1 MNQIQFVQK
10 ESPLGSATESAHTG
24 ESPQPS
30 CGFVRNLF
38 ELLKTN
44 WVVVLIAARFSP
56 DDKYSKERVLLK
68 KRFGLLPI
76 QGAPV
81 KYWKGLASLVFF
93 LFFCYWLCCL
103 LMKLWNHHFTS
114 PNSSELKSSLLSFV
128 EKSIFIYFQW
138 VSNIGNIKI
147 KGYLYTRRK

>member
-1 MNQIQFVQK
+1 MFFPLRTDSTNCVITIIIITLLPKNMNQIQFVQK
-10 ESPLGSATESAHTG
+10 ESPLGSATESAHPG

-93 LFFCYWLCCL
+93 FSDL
-103 LMKLWNHHFTS
+103 LLLLAMLSINEIMK
-114 PNSSELKSSLLSFV
+114 PSL
-128 EKSIFIYFQW
+128 
-138 VSNIGNIKI
+138 
-147 KGYLYTRRK
+147 

>member
-1 MNQIQFVQK
+1 MFSPLRTDSTNCVITIIITLLPKNMNQIQFVQK

-81 KYWKGLASLVFF
+81 KY
-93 LFFCYWLCCL
+93 
-103 LMKLWNHHFTS
+103 
-114 PNSSELKSSLLSFV
+114 
-128 EKSIFIYFQW
+128 
-138 VSNIGNIKI
+138 
-147 KGYLYTRRK
+147 